1 MVLPY
6 GHEVGSHGLSHKKE
20 DGFDVLPLDKQIE
33 HLKKSK
39 NILEDISGNEVIS
52 FRSPALRVNDHTG
65 TALAEAGF
73 KIDSSIASQRFDLFL
88 SFGGL
93 KKIKWLFAPRLT
105 YRTNELSLFK
115 KGNSSIIE
123 VPLSALG
130 LPYVGTTMRI
140 FPFITNI
147 QKRILNFETKI
158 NQKPIVFDIHP
169 NEFIDES
176 NEKRM
181 INRRS
186 NNFVSY
192 LLQDV
197 IRSRLKVRNL
207 GKKAIP
213 LFENQITY
221 FRNKGYEFISIK
233 NYVITKQPPPI

>member
-1 MVLPY
+1 MTVPLRLK
-6 GHEVGSHGLSHKKE
+6 GLI
-20 DGFDVLPLDKQIE
+20 F
-33 HLKKSK
+33 
-39 NILEDISGNEVIS
+39 
-52 FRSPALRVNDHTG
+52 F
-65 TALAEAGF
+65 
-73 KIDSSIASQRFDLFL
+73 
-88 SFGGL
+88 
-93 KKIKWLFAPRLT
+93 
-105 YRTNELSLFK
+105 YLFK

-147 QKRILNFETKI
+147 QKRILNLETKI
-158 NQKPIVFDIHP
+158 NKKPIVFDIHP

-176 NEKRM
+176 DEKRI

-186 NNFVSY
+186 NNIISY

-213 LFENQITY
+213 LFENQIRY
-221 FRNKGYEFISIK
+221 FMNKGYKFISIK
-233 NYVITKQPPPI
+233 DYVITQGFKL